1 MPAPLWRVKP
11 PLTAPREGIYV
22 GPSGGEASDA
32 IWFGTLGELVPGGR
46 EHRVWLATAKEQVV
60 AVVGKRGSGKSFTLG
75 VIAEGL
81 AASEKES
88 VLGCQTHQ
96 RAILLFDPLDIY
108 WTTRFPVSTSENP
121 EAQRHYAM
129 AKAARV
135 TDLSFSVDAWV
146 PGEHSRDLSDPD
158 WFRTLQLAVGSLGLE
173 EWELLLEVNVLT
185 DPMGQA
191 LVDSLH
197 TVRTAGFVRD
207 GENIPPTEE
216 FDLANLVAAL
226 DSSSLQSYHRETLR
240 AVKQRLRSIEAT
252 GLFSAQ
258 GTAVTDLLAPGRL
271 SVVLLERLTQSYR
284 SAVVGLLTRMLID
297 NRARTAFAEKRLALD
312 PSLSEDDRYMLKE
325 VVKNGTPRTV
335 VALDE
340 AQAFLA
346 PGVSGPARG
355 LFVRLVKEGRNIGLS
370 AVLATQQP
378 SAVDQRVLSQV
389 ETFIAHQ
396 LVTEADIRAVRD
408 NLKSPLAE
416 LFILGDQS
424 YDGSGLFR
432 QLPPGQCLVS
442 AADLTVTPRRSIL
455 VTVRPRATVHGGIEL
470 SGA

>member
-1 MPAPLWRVKP
+1 MAAPLWKVKP
-11 PLTAPREGIYV
+11 PLSPPKEGIHL
-22 GPSGGEASDA
+22 GPGGPKSDS
-32 IWFGTLGELVPGGR
+32 IWFGTLAEIVAGGR
-46 EHRVWLATAKEQVV
+46 EHRVWITTGKEQVI

-81 AASEKES
+81 ATTQDES
-88 VLGCQTHQ
+88 ILGRQQRRRAVL
-96 RAILLFDPLDIY
+96 LLDPLDIY
-108 WTTRFPVSTSENP
+108 WTTRFSVSSSPNA
-121 EAQRHYAM
+121 EAQRHYTM
-129 AKAARV
+129 AKSAGL
-135 TDLSFSVDAWV
+135 TDLSFNVEAWV
-146 PGEHSRDLSDPD
+146 PGEENRRPSDPS
-158 WFRTLQLAVGSLGLE
+158 WFRTLRMSVGSLGLD

-191 LVDSLH
+191 LVDALNV
-197 TVRTAGFVRD
+197 VRSVGYTRE
-207 GENIPPTEE
+207 GESIPPTNEL
-216 FDLANLVAAL
+216 DLADLVA
-226 DSSSLQSYHRETLR
+226 SLESAPLQGYHRETLR
-240 AVKQRLRSIEAT
+240 ALRQRLRSIEAT
-252 GLFSAQ
+252 GLFAAR
-258 GTAVTDLLAPGRL
+258 GTTITELMVPGQL
-271 SVVLLERLTQSYR
+271 TLVLLERLTQSYR

-297 NRARTAFAEKRLALD
+297 DRAQTAFAEKRLALD
-312 PSLSEDDRYMLKE
+312 PTVSDEDRAALQA
-325 VVKNGTPRTV
+325 VVDSGTPRAV

-346 PGVSGPARG
+346 PGVPGPARA

-408 NLKSPLAE
+408 NLKSPLGEA
-416 LFILGDQS
+416 FTLGTETH
-424 YDGSGLFR
+424 DGGGLFR

-442 AADLTVTPRRSIL
+442 AADVSASPRRSIL

-470 SGA
+470 